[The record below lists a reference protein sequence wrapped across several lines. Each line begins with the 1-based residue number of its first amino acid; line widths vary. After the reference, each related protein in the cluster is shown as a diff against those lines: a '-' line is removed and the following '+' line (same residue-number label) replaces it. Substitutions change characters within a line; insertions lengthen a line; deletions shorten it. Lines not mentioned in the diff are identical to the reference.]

1 MVFLSH
7 VLSSVFCIGRII
19 IYQPTHISCML
30 CSLFIC
36 ASLHS
41 RERNRMHAKMTRDR
55 KRNFISTIEKTI
67 ADLESDNK
75 RMRHTLEKQVS
86 KSNTGTPNPSPSISA
101 VPRDVALVS
110 TDLTLTAAVSVS
122 VPVSAPFSA
131 PTPEPE
137 KESVAVSPEP
147 GSAPL
152 AKKQYISLERLTAT
166 LSAPLPPRKVSET
179 SPRHGFQVIA

>member
-1 MVFLSH
+1 
-7 VLSSVFCIGRII
+7 
-19 IYQPTHISCML
+19 ML

-86 KSNTGTPNPSPSISA
+86 KSNTGTPNPSPSICA

-131 PTPEPE
+131 PTPESD
-137 KESVAVSPEP
+137 KESVTVSPEP

>member
-7 VLSSVFCIGRII
+7 VLSSVFLLVII
-19 IYQPTHISCML
+19 NQLTIHARFL
-30 CSLFIC
+30 HLF
-36 ASLHS
+36 APPLHS

-67 ADLESDNK
+67 ADLERDNK
-75 RMRHTLEKQVS
+75 RMRQTLEKQVS

-110 TDLTLTAAVSVS
+110 TDLTLTAAVSV
-122 VPVSAPFSA
+122 PVSASAPFSA
-131 PTPEPE
+131 PSPEPE
-137 KESVAVSPEP
+137 KESATVSPEP

-152 AKKQYISLERLTAT
+152 AKQYVSAEKLLAT
-166 LSAPLPPRKVSET
+166 LSAPPPPRKVSEA
-179 SPRHGFQVIA
+179 SPRHGFKIIA